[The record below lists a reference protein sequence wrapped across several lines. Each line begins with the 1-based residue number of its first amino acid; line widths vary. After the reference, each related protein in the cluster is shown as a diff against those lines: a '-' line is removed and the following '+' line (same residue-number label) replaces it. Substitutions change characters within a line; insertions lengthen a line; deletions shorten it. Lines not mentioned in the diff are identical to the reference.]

1 MAQAHTE
8 TAHGAAD
15 AHGEQHQPFQVYL
28 VVWGLLFVL
37 SAMSYFVDYFHVE
50 PTILRRFLI
59 TAFALVKAA
68 MIVAYFMHMRFERMS
83 IVLAILLPP
92 LLLLGMIAIFL
103 PEGSY
108 VSGLRELFFAKPAP

>member
-1 MAQAHTE
+1 MADHTATAAAH
-8 TAHGAAD
+8 D
-15 AHGEQHQPFQVYL
+15 SHGEQHQPFQVYII
-28 VVWGLLFVL
+28 VWVLLFII
-37 SAMSYFVDYFHVE
+37 SAISYFIDYFHVE
-50 PTILRRFLI
+50 PLILKRFLI
-59 TAFALVKAA
+59 TALALVKAA

-83 IVLAILLPP
+83 MVLAIVLPP